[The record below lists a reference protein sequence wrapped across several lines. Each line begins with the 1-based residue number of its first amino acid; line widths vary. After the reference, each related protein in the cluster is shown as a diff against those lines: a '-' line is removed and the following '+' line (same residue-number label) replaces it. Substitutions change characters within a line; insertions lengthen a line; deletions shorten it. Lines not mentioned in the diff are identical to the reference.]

1 MSGFPTLKPAFTVRV
16 NIDAPLAVGSAS
28 RSNPLQVVPMTGGT
42 VKGDSGFS
50 PALDAEFVGVGN
62 DYIHA
67 DADGKHLRLNAH
79 GVLKTKD
86 DALLYLNYTG
96 VVTLTPAEQAVFAG
110 TASEGSTPFGNICEY
125 IVGLSLPEPSLT
137 TGDERYKDLEN
148 RVFVGQG
155 RFNIESG
162 KPVVEYR
169 VSQVHHG

>member
-1 MSGFPTLKPAFTVRV
+1 MSEFPTLKPAFTVRV

-67 DADGKHLRLNAH
+67 DADGKHMRLNAH
-79 GVLKTKD
+79 AVLKTKD

-96 VVTLTPAEQAVFAG
+96 VVNLTSTEQAVFAG
-110 TASEGSTPFGNICEY
+110 TAPEGSTPFGNIFTHFTFE
-125 IVGLSLPEPSLT
+125 

-169 VSQVHHG
+169 VSQVLQG

>member
-1 MSGFPTLKPAFTVRV
+1 LVLVHHSQAIMSGFPTLKPAFTVRV
-16 NIDAPLAVGSAS
+16 NIDAALAVGSAS

-67 DADGKHLRLNAH
+67 DADGKHMRLNAH
-79 GVLKTKD
+79 AVLKTKD

-96 VVTLTPAEQAVFAG
+96 VVNLTSTEQAVFAG
-110 TASEGSTPFGNICEY
+110 TAPE
-125 IVGLSLPEPSLT
+125 EPSLT

-169 VSQVHHG
+169 VSQVLQG

>member
-110 TASEGSTPFGNICEY
+110 TASEGSTPFGNIFTHFTFE
-125 IVGLSLPEPSLT
+125 

-169 VSQVHHG
+169 VSQVHHD